1 MVYLP
6 PPQLATP
13 ARPSYRDAYDNIVKV
28 YRQRPLTSAASVI
41 MLVAPDVDALCAARM
56 LADLFKNDD
65 VMYRIIP
72 VSGVTELERVR
83 DELVMVSELR
93 TLILLNMG
101 AILDLPSDEWFGG
114 FSTNMSVHVI
124 DSARPQNLSSL
135 FGGGEAGDRI
145 VVWDDGSAE
154 ELGEERK
161 AWEALTYEP
170 LPDSEEDD
178 SESES
183 DGEGEPARGDED
195 EEEYEQSSGK
205 RRSLGDGDRIAGKR
219 QRIDKERPRRM
230 TRDEH
235 DMHSARLEKHYMAG
249 TWHGQSAAGTI
260 YILATVLERV
270 DNELLWLAIMG
281 LTYQYTT
288 SRISRGYYETYHAG
302 YHDEVFRLNPP
313 PPTGE
318 NALIS
323 LNPDDLSVRATEE
336 LRFML
341 FRHWTLYDAMLHSS
355 YVANKLGIW
364 KERGRKKLTGL
375 LAKMGF
381 SLQQTQQPYSHMDMD
396 LKKSLVRKLNDIA
409 PEYGLVELSYPS
421 FMRCF
426 GYRSQPLSASD
437 AVEGVSALLD
447 VAEGLRMEVEIEGA
461 RNGGEWF
468 GGGKV
473 WEASNNS
480 RAGRRKREERENIP
494 PAGGQDTNAGVAK
507 VKRIGEGEEGDDD
520 QDADGK
526 DVQWWVKNFWTAFD
540 ALSDI
545 GPLREALNLS
555 MTLHRAIIEQG
566 TSIIDK
572 QDIRTMRNHRVVIL
586 TQGRHLALFSHPGIL
601 SRLALWLVDALRDRL
616 PGTNVSSRTKRKSL
630 PFVVAC
636 LNESTQSYIVVGVMA
651 ALDFGD
657 IRKNEFGL
665 AFLDAKERCNAR
677 TRHGSFDTSV
687 LEINQEDLKV
697 FLETLCE
704 GPDA

>member
-6 PPQLATP
+6 PPQLAS
-13 ARPSYRDAYDNIVKV
+13 ASRPSYAEAYANILKAH
-28 YRQRPLTSAASVI
+28 RQSPLTSAASVI

-56 LADLFKNDD
+56 LADLFKQDD

-83 DELVMVSELR
+83 DELVMVSELH

-101 AILDLPSDEWFGG
+101 AILDLPSEEWFGG
-114 FSTNMSVHVI
+114 FSTKMSVHVI

-145 VVWDDGSAE
+145 VVWDDGAAE
-154 ELGEERK
+154 DLGEERK

-170 LPDSEEDD
+170 LPDSDD
-178 SESES
+178 DNS
-183 DGEGEPARGDED
+183 DSDSDEPPIDDDDDE
-195 EEEYEQSSGK
+195 EEEYEQNGGK
-205 RRSLGDGDRIAGKR
+205 RRSLGDGDRAAGKR
-219 QRIDKERPRRM
+219 QRVDKEQPRRM

-235 DMHSARLEKHYMAG
+235 DTYSARLEKHYMAG

-270 DNELLWLAIMG
+270 DNELLWLAILG

-288 SRISRGYYETYHAG
+288 SRISRAYYETYHAI

-318 NALIS
+318 SALIS

-355 YVANKLGIW
+355 YVASKLGIW

-381 SLQQTQQPYSHMDMD
+381 SIQQTQQPYYHMDMD
-396 LKKSLVRKLNDIA
+396 LKKTLIQKLNDIA
-409 PEYGLVELSYPS
+409 PQYGLVELSYPS

-426 GYRSQPLSASD
+426 GYRSQPLSAAD
-437 AVEGVSALLD
+437 AVEGVGALLD
-447 VAEGLRMEVEIEGA
+447 VAGGLRLEIEVEGA

-473 WEASNNS
+473 WEATNTARDN
-480 RAGRRKREERENIP
+480 GRRKREERENIP
-494 PAGGQDTNAGVAK
+494 PTGGQGPNGGATK
-507 VKRIGEGEEGDDD
+507 TKRINEGEEADDD
-520 QDADGK
+520 GEADAK
-526 DVQWWVKNFWTAFD
+526 EVQWWVKNFWTAFD

-545 GPLREALNLS
+545 GPLRHALGLS
-555 MTLHRAIIEQG
+555 MTMHRAIIDQG

-572 QDIRTMRNHRVVIL
+572 QDIRTMRNHRVVVL
-586 TQGRHLALFSHPGIL
+586 TQGPHLALFSHPGVL

-616 PGTNVSSRTKRKSL
+616 PGMNVSVRTKRKSL

-657 IRKNEFGL
+657 VRKNEFGL

>member
-6 PPQLATP
+6 PPHLAT
-13 ARPSYRDAYDNIVKV
+13 ASRPSYAAAYTNILKAH
-28 YRQRPLTSAASVI
+28 RQSPLTSAASVI

-56 LADLFKNDD
+56 LADLFKQDD

-83 DELVMVSELR
+83 DELVMVSELH

-101 AILDLPSDEWFGG
+101 AILDLPSEEWFGG
-114 FSTNMSVHVI
+114 FSTKMSVHVI

-145 VVWDDGSAE
+145 VVWDDGAAE
-154 ELGEERK
+154 DLGEERK

-170 LPDSEEDD
+170 LPDSDDED
-178 SESES
+178 SESEP
-183 DGEGEPARGDED
+183 EEEEPEREDDDGDEED
-195 EEEYEQSSGK
+195 YEQNGGK
-205 RRSLGDGDRIAGKR
+205 RRSLGDGERTAGKR
-219 QRIDKERPRRM
+219 QRVDKEK
-230 TRDEH
+230 
-235 DMHSARLEKHYMAG
+235 KHYMAG

-270 DNELLWLAIMG
+270 DNDLLWLAILG

-288 SRISRGYYETYHAG
+288 SRISRAYYETYHAV
-302 YHDEVFRLNPP
+302 YHDEVFRLNPA

-355 YVANKLGIW
+355 YVASKLGIW

-381 SLQQTQQPYSHMDMD
+381 SLAQTQQPYSHMDMD
-396 LKKSLVRKLNDIA
+396 LKKTLIHKLNDIA

-426 GYRSQPLSASD
+426 GYRSQPLSAAD

-447 VAEGLRMEVEIEGA
+447 VAEGLKMEVEVEGA

-468 GGGKV
+468 GGGRV
-473 WEASNNS
+473 WEPTHGARAS
-480 RAGRRKREERENIP
+480 GRKKREERENIP
-494 PAGGQDTNAGVAK
+494 PAGQNAGTGKA
-507 VKRIGEGEEGDDD
+507 KRIGEGDGEDAED
-520 QDADGK
+520 DADGSK

-572 QDIRTMRNHRVVIL
+572 QDIRTMRNHRVVVL
-586 TQGRHLALFSHPGIL
+586 TQGRHLALFAHPGVL

-616 PGTNVSSRTKRKSL
+616 PGTSVSTRSKRKSL

-636 LNESTQSYIVVGVMA
+636 LNEAAGSYVVVGVMA

-657 IRKNEFGL
+657 VRKNEFGL

>member
-1 MVYLP
+1 MVYLAP
-6 PPQLATP
+6 PHLAKAP
-13 ARPSYRDAYDNIVKV
+13 RPSYGEAYAGILKAH
-28 YRQRPLTSAASVI
+28 RQSPLTSGR
-41 MLVAPDVDALCAARM
+41 LPRM
-56 LADLFKNDD
+56 LADLFKQDD

-72 VSGVTELERVR
+72 VSGVSDLEKVR
-83 DELVMVSELR
+83 DELVMVSELH

-101 AILDLPSDEWFGG
+101 AILDLPSEEWFGG
-114 FSTNMSVHVI
+114 FSTKMSVHVI

-135 FGGGEAGDRI
+135 FGAGEAGERI
-145 VVWDDGSAE
+145 VVWDDGAAE
-154 ELGEERK
+154 DLGEERK
-161 AWEALTYEP
+161 AWEALTVHY
-170 LPDSEEDD
+170 DSEDERI
-178 SESES
+178 
-183 DGEGEPARGDED
+183 RGDDDD
-195 EEEYEQSSGK
+195 EEDYEQNSGK
-205 RRSLGDGDRIAGKR
+205 RR
-219 QRIDKERPRRM
+219 
-230 TRDEH
+230 
-235 DMHSARLEKHYMAG
+235 KHYMAG

-270 DNELLWLAIMG
+270 DNELLWLAILG
-281 LTYQYTT
+281 LTFQYTT
-288 SRISRGYYETYHAG
+288 SRISRAFYDTYHAL
-302 YHDEVFRLNPP
+302 YHDEVFRLNPQP
-313 PPTGE
+313 PAAE
-318 NALIS
+318 NATVS
-323 LNPDDLSVRATEE
+323 AQ
-336 LRFML
+336 LRSCDSCYFGIG
-341 FRHWTLYDAMLHSS
+341 RLYDAMLHSS
-355 YVANKLGIW
+355 YVASKLGIW

-381 SLQQTQQPYSHMDMD
+381 SILQTQQPYSHMDMD
-396 LKKSLVRKLNDIA
+396 LKKTLLQKLNVIA

-426 GYRSQPLSASD
+426 GYRSQPLSAAD

-447 VAEGLRMEVEIEGA
+447 VAGGIKMEVDVEGA

-473 WEASNNS
+473 WEAAATARDNS
-480 RAGRRKREERENIP
+480 RRKREERENIP
-494 PAGGQDTNAGVAK
+494 PGGQGAAGAAK
-507 VKRIGEGEEGDDD
+507 AKPVGEGGEVDEDAEGE
-520 QDADGK
+520 GSK
-526 DVQWWVKNFWTAFD
+526 EVQWWVKNFWTAFD

-545 GPLREALNLS
+545 GPLRHALNLS
-555 MTLHRAIIEQG
+555 MTVHRAIIDQG

-572 QDIRTMRNHRVVIL
+572 QDIRTMRNHRVVVL
-586 TQGRHLALFSHPGIL
+586 TQGPHLALFSHPGVL

-616 PGTNVSSRTKRKSL
+616 AGTNVSTRTKRKSL

-657 IRKNEFGL
+657 VRKNEFGL

>member
-6 PPQLATP
+6 LEAS
-13 ARPSYRDAYDNIVKV
+13 ASRPSYGEAYGNILKAH
-28 YRQRPLTSAASVI
+28 RQSPLTSAASVI
-41 MLVAPDVDALCAARM
+41 MLVAPDQ
-56 LADLFKNDD
+56 DD

-72 VSGVTELERVR
+72 VSGVSELENVR
-83 DELVMVSELR
+83 DELVMVSELH

-101 AILDLPSDEWFGG
+101 AILDLPSEEWFGG
-114 FSTNMSVHVI
+114 FSSKMSVHVI

-145 VVWDDGSAE
+145 VVWDDGSADK
-154 ELGEERK
+154 LDEERK

-170 LPDSEEDD
+170 LPDSDDDNSDSD
-178 SESES
+178 SEEERPR
-183 DGEGEPARGDED
+183 DDD
-195 EEEYEQSSGK
+195 DDDDEEYEQNAGK
-205 RRSLGDGDRIAGKR
+205 RRSLGEGDRTREKR
-219 QRIDKERPRRM
+219 QRVDKERPRRM

-235 DMHSARLEKHYMAG
+235 EMYSARLEKHYMAG
-249 TWHGQSAAGTI
+249 TWHGQSAAGAI
-260 YILATVLERV
+260 YVLATVLERV
-270 DNELLWLAIMG
+270 DNELLWLAILG
-281 LTYQYTT
+281 LTFQYTT
-288 SRISRGYYETYHAG
+288 SRISRDTYDTYHSA
-302 YHDEVFRLNPP
+302 YRDEVFRLNPQP
-313 PPTGE
+313 LAGE
-318 NALIS
+318 NAMS

-355 YVANKLGIW
+355 YVAGKLGIW

-381 SLQQTQQPYSHMDMD
+381 SILQTQQPYSHMDMD
-396 LKKSLVRKLNDIA
+396 LKKTLVQKLNDIA
-409 PEYGLVELSYPS
+409 PEYGLIELSYPS
-421 FMRCF
+421 FIRCF
-426 GYRSQPLSASD
+426 GYRSQPLSAAD

-447 VAEGLRMEVEIEGA
+447 VAEGIKLEVEVEGA

-468 GGGKV
+468 GGGRV
-473 WEASNNS
+473 WEATNTTRDSS
-480 RAGRRKREERENIP
+480 RRKREERENIP
-494 PAGGQDTNAGVAK
+494 PGGQGGGAGAPKAK
-507 VKRIGEGEEGDDD
+507 PTGEGDDI
-520 QDADGK
+520 DGEGDRPK

-540 ALSDI
+540 SLSDI
-545 GPLREALNLS
+545 GKLRDALTLS
-555 MTLHRAIIEQG
+555 MTVHRKIIDQG

-572 QDIRTMRNHRVVIL
+572 QDIRTMRNHRVVVI
-586 TQGRHLALFSHPGIL
+586 TQGPHLALFSHPGAL
-601 SRLALWLVDALRDRL
+601 SRLALWLVEALRDRL
-616 PGTNVSSRTKRKSL
+616 PGTSVSARSKRKSL

-636 LNESTQSYIVVGVMA
+636 LNESTQSYLVVGVMA

-657 IRKNEFGL
+657 VRKNEFGL

>member
-1 MVYLP
+1 MVFLP
-6 PPQLATP
+6 LPEQAS
-13 ARPSYRDAYDNIVKV
+13 ASRPSYAEAYANILKAH
-28 YRQRPLTSAASVI
+28 RQSPLTSAASVI
-41 MLVAPDVDALCAARM
+41 ILVAPDVDALCAARM
-56 LADLFKNDD
+56 LADLFKQDD

-72 VSGVTELERVR
+72 VSGVSELEKVR
-83 DELVMVSELR
+83 DELVMVSELH

-101 AILDLPSDEWFGG
+101 GILDLPSEEWFGG
-114 FSTNMSVHVI
+114 FSTQMSVHVI

-145 VVWDDGSAE
+145 VVWDDGSADK
-154 ELGEERK
+154 LDEERK

-170 LPDSEEDD
+170 LPDSDD
-178 SESES
+178 DNS
-183 DGEGEPARGDED
+183 DSED
-195 EEEYEQSSGK
+195 EEERPRDDDDDEQEYEQNAGK
-205 RRSLGDGDRIAGKR
+205 RRSLGEGDRTPGKR
-219 QRIDKERPRRM
+219 QRVDKERPRRM

-235 DMHSARLEKHYMAG
+235 ETYSARLEKHYMGG

-260 YILATVLERV
+260 YVLATILERV
-270 DNELLWLAIMG
+270 DNELLWLAILG
-281 LTYQYTT
+281 LTFQYTT
-288 SRISRGYYETYHAG
+288 SRISRDT
-302 YHDEVFRLNPP
+302 PP
-313 PPTGE
+313 AGE
-318 NALIS
+318 NAMIS

-355 YVANKLGIW
+355 YVAGKLGIW

-381 SLQQTQQPYSHMDMD
+381 SILQTQQPYSHMDMD
-396 LKKSLVRKLNDIA
+396 LKKTLVQKLNDIA
-409 PEYGLVELSYPS
+409 PEYGLIELTYPS

-426 GYRSQPLSASD
+426 GYRSQPLSAAD

-447 VAEGLRMEVEIEGA
+447 VAEGIKLEVEVEGA
-461 RNGGEWF
+461 RNGGEC
-468 GGGKV
+468 
-473 WEASNNS
+473 S
-480 RAGRRKREERENIP
+480 RRKREERENIP
-494 PAGGQDTNAGVAK
+494 PGGQGHNAGAPK
-507 VKRIGEGEEGDDD
+507 IKAIGEGGEEVGDE
-520 QDADGK
+520 DGSK

-540 ALSDI
+540 SLSDI
-545 GPLREALNLS
+545 VKLRDALTLS
-555 MTLHRAIIEQG
+555 MTVHRKIIDQG

-572 QDIRTMRNHRVVIL
+572 QDIRTMRNHRVVVI
-586 TQGRHLALFSHPGIL
+586 TQGPHLALFSHPGAL
-601 SRLALWLVDALRDRL
+601 SRLALWLVEALRDRL
-616 PGTNVSSRTKRKSL
+616 PGTN
-630 PFVVAC
+630 
-636 LNESTQSYIVVGVMA
+636 SYLVVGVMA

-657 IRKNEFGL
+657 VRKNEFGL

>member
-6 PPQLATP
+6 PPHLAS
-13 ARPSYRDAYDNIVKV
+13 ASRPSYAEAYANILKAH
-28 YRQRPLTSAASVI
+28 RQSPLTSAASVI

-56 LADLFKNDD
+56 LADLFKQDD

-83 DELVMVSELR
+83 DELVMVSELH

-114 FSTNMSVHVI
+114 FSTKMSVHVI

-145 VVWDDGSAE
+145 VVWDDGAAE
-154 ELGEERK
+154 DLDEERK

-170 LPDSEEDD
+170 LPDSDDDNSDLDSDDEDPPREDD
-178 SESES
+178 
-183 DGEGEPARGDED
+183 DED
-195 EEEYEQSSGK
+195 EEEYEQNGGK
-205 RRSLGDGDRIAGKR
+205 RRSLGDGERTAGKR
-219 QRIDKERPRRM
+219 QRVDKERPRRM

-235 DMHSARLEKHYMAG
+235 EMHSARLEKHYMAG

-288 SRISRGYYETYHAG
+288 SRISRTYYETYHAV

-313 PPTGE
+313 PPAGE

-355 YVANKLGIW
+355 YVASKLGIW

-381 SLQQTQQPYSHMDMD
+381 SLQQTQQPYPHMDMD
-396 LKKSLVRKLNDIA
+396 LKKSLIRKLNDIA

-426 GYRSQPLSASD
+426 GYRSQPLSAAD

-447 VAEGLRMEVEIEGA
+447 VAEGLRLEVEVEGA

-473 WEASNNS
+473 WEATSNA

-494 PAGGQDTNAGVAK
+494 PTGRQDPNAPAAK
-507 VKRIGEGEEGDDD
+507 AKQIGEETDDNP
-520 QDADGK
+520 DADGK

-586 TQGRHLALFSHPGIL
+586 TQGRHLALFSHPGVL

-657 IRKNEFGL
+657 VRKNEFGL